1 MIFKEQ
7 ITYLNRSGWWVPSP
21 IFGNVIRISAK
32 NCSIPSFCRSNLF
45 GFILNET
52 HPSEKKIT
60 RNVKCS
66 MLLWL
71 MPDVRVFNFFA
82 DTRRLILR
90 LLIFI
95 FKKFYFA
102 RRECTSRLLWK
113 KYKAYR
119 NLKKVSPVNPIK
131 MLL

>member
-1 MIFKEQ
+1 M
-7 ITYLNRSGWWVPSP
+7 PSP

-32 NCSIPSFCRSNLF
+32 NCSIASFCRSNLF

-102 RRECTSRLLWK
+102 MGTKRMHVEITLK